1 MHYYSFPSLYELAF
15 KLPPLLL
22 WRKKSLNALIKT
34 LTGLKDIHHPQ
45 TILDVGCGAGVLT
58 KTLSKI
64 YPGAEILG
72 IDKSNDMIGFA
83 HKKYNQIAKFKQAD
97 FLAYEGKHDLVVSF
111 YSFCFFPL
119 NEGVEKIKHIINQK
133 GRCIIVTC
141 GKAAFSVPH
150 KLLLK
155 KITGSQIGLYSPKD
169 FKELLP
175 VQEFDISSKIISKT
189 EGSFVLVISAK
200 KTNDK

>member
-22 WRKKSLNALIKT
+22 WRKKSLKALTKT
-34 LTGLKDIHHPQ
+34 LAELKNTHPQ

-58 KTLSKI
+58 KTLRKI
-64 YPGAEILG
+64 YPEAEILG

-83 HKKYNQIAKFKQAD
+83 HKKYNKIAKFKQAD
-97 FLAYEGKHDLVVSF
+97 FLSYEGKHDLLVSF

-119 NEGVEKIKHIINQK
+119 NEGVEKIKHIIGQK
-133 GRCIIVTC
+133 GKCIIITC

-150 KLLLK
+150 KFLLK

-169 FKELLP
+169 FKELLSAS
-175 VQEFDISSKIISKT
+175 EFDVNSTIISKT
-189 EGSFVLVISAK
+189 EGSFVLIISAK
-200 KTNDK
+200 NK

>member
-22 WRKKSLNALIKT
+22 WRKKSLNALTKS
-34 LTGLKDIHHPQ
+34 LTELKNTHPQ

-58 KTLSKI
+58 KTLREI
-64 YPGAEILG
+64 YPDTEILG

-83 HKKYNQIAKFKQAD
+83 HKKHNKIAKFKQAD
-97 FLAYEGKHDLVVSF
+97 FLTYEGKHDLVVSF

-119 NEGVEKIKHIINQK
+119 KEGVEKIKHIINQK
-133 GRCIIVTC
+133 GTCIIVTC

-150 KLLLK
+150 KFFLN
-155 KITGSQIGLYSPKD
+155 KITGSKIGLYSPED
-169 FKELLP
+169 FKQLLP
-175 VQEFDISSKIISKT
+175 ASKFDVNSKIISKT